1 MGQNIEQGIIYS
13 EFSPEM
19 HQILKY
25 AGVNEVLPK
34 WIERA
39 DGPNSE
45 AGQLCNQLVA
55 PISGGV
61 VNPDGTATRQ

>member
-1 MGQNIEQGIIYS
+1 MGQNIEQGITYS

-19 HQILKY
+19 HQILKD
-25 AGVNEVLPK
+25 AAVSEVLPK

-39 DGPNSE
+39 GGPDSE
-45 AGQLCNQLVA
+45 AGQLYNRLVA
-55 PISGGV
+55 PISGVV